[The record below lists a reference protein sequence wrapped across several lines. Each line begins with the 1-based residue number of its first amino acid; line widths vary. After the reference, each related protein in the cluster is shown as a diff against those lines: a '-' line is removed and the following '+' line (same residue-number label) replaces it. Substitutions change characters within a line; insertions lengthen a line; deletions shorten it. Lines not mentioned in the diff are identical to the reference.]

1 MSSEDSQKENSD
13 GENSNE
19 KKKKKKLNIRNLKKL
34 EFFKLGA
41 RKFPS
46 PKCKKSTINFSGA
59 WEVLS

>member
-1 MSSEDSQKENSD
+1 MSSDDSQKEYSD

-59 WEVLS
+59 

>member
-1 MSSEDSQKENSD
+1 MSSDDSQKENSD

-19 KKKKKKLNIRNLKKL
+19 KKKKKLNIRNLKKL

>member
-1 MSSEDSQKENSD
+1 MIHRKNILMEKILMK
-13 GENSNE
+13 

>member
-1 MSSEDSQKENSD
+1 MIHRKNILMEKILM
-13 GENSNE
+13 

>member
-1 MSSEDSQKENSD
+1 MIHRKNILMEKILM
-13 GENSNE
+13 
-19 KKKKKKLNIRNLKKL
+19 KKKKKNKLNIRNLKKL

>member
-1 MSSEDSQKENSD
+1 MSSDDSQKEYSD

>member
-1 MSSEDSQKENSD
+1 MSSDDSQKEYSD

-19 KKKKKKLNIRNLKKL
+19 KKKKKKLNIINLKNL
-34 EFFKLGA
+34 DFFKLGA

>member
-1 MSSEDSQKENSD
+1 MSSDDSQKEYSD

-41 RKFPS
+41 RKFHS
-46 PKCKKSTINFSGA
+46 PKCKKNTINFSGA

>member
-1 MSSEDSQKENSD
+1 MSSEDSQEENSD

-19 KKKKKKLNIRNLKKL
+19 KKKKKLNIRNLKKL

>member
-1 MSSEDSQKENSD
+1 MSSDDSQKEYSD

-19 KKKKKKLNIRNLKKL
+19 KKKKKLNIRNLKKL

>member
-1 MSSEDSQKENSD
+1 MSSDDSQKEYSD
-13 GENSNE
+13 GENSDE

>member
-19 KKKKKKLNIRNLKKL
+19 KKKKKLNIRNLKKL